1 MRRAKRRAAPRKLV
15 CLETYWG
22 DHLARAFRAP
32 TVLPFFEGLARQ
44 LDPPLAIAHRHVG
57 TLSQLAAYTRRR
69 EGILWRDPEAFDAPV
84 YYLSFHGSPGRIHT
98 ARARLGPSALCRA
111 FAGWGESYD
120 NLVYF
125 GACSVFR
132 GKAGE
137 RFAARFLR
145 LSGCRAVLGYASDV
159 DWMESML
166 ADLLFLRRFY
176 ADADPWRNLAA
187 IHASVLEDFAPA
199 RRLGLRL
206 FTSAASARARRAP
219 RAAAR
224 RA

>member
-1 MRRAKRRAAPRKLV
+1 MRRAKRKAAPRKLV

-22 DHLARAFRAP
+22 DHQARAFRAP
-32 TVLPFFEGLARQ
+32 SVLPFFEGLGR
-44 LDPPLAIAHRHVG
+44 LLEPPLAIAHRHVG
-57 TLSQLAAYTRRR
+57 TLSQLAAYTRRN
-69 EGILWRDPEAFDAPV
+69 EGVLWRDPEAFDAPV

-98 ARARLGPSALCRA
+98 ALGRLGPATLTRA

-125 GACSVFR
+125 GACSVFA
-132 GKAGE
+132 GKRGE
-137 RFAARFLR
+137 RFAAEFLEASR
-145 LSGCRAVLGYASDV
+145 CRAVLGYATDV

-176 ADADPWRNLAA
+176 ADADPWRHLEE
-187 IHASVLEDFAPA
+187 IHVSVLEDFAPA

-206 FTSAASARARRAP
+206 FRAR
-219 RAAAR
+219 
-224 RA
+224 

>member
-1 MRRAKRRAAPRKLV
+1 MRRAKRKAAPRKLV

-22 DHLARAFRAP
+22 DHQSRAFSAP
-32 TVLPFFEGLARQ
+32 SVLPFFEGLARQ

-57 TLSQLAAYTRRR
+57 TLPQLAAYTKRR
-69 EGILWRDPEAFDAPV
+69 EGMLWRDPEAFDAPV

-98 ARARLGPSALCRA
+98 ALTRLGPATLCKA
-111 FAGWGESYD
+111 FAGWGAAYD

-125 GACSVFR
+125 GACSVFK
-132 GKAGE
+132 GTAGE
-137 RFAARFLR
+137 RFAENFLAASR
-145 LSGCRAVLGYASDV
+145 CRAVLGYAEDV

-176 ADADPWRNLAA
+176 GDRDPWRNLAA

-206 FTSAASARARRAP
+206 FSARASAPARRAP

-224 RA
+224 RG

>member
-1 MRRAKRRAAPRKLV
+1 MRRAKRKAAPRKLV

-22 DHLARAFRAP
+22 DHQARAFRAP
-32 TVLPFFEGLARQ
+32 SVLPFFEGLGR
-44 LDPPLAIAHRHVG
+44 LLEPPLAIAHRHVG
-57 TLSQLAAYTRRR
+57 TLSQLAAYTRRN
-69 EGILWRDPEAFDAPV
+69 EGVLWRDPEAFDAPV

-98 ARARLGPSALCRA
+98 ALARLGPATLTRA

-125 GACSVFR
+125 GACSVFA
-132 GKAGE
+132 GKRGE
-137 RFAARFLR
+137 RFAAEFLKASR
-145 LSGCRAVLGYASDV
+145 CRAVLGYATDV

-176 ADADPWRNLAA
+176 ADADPWRRLEA

-206 FTSAASARARRAP
+206 YQRTLKGA
-219 RAAAR
+219 
-224 RA
+224 

>member
-22 DHLARAFRAP
+22 DHQARAFRAP
-32 TVLPFFEGLARQ
+32 SVLPFFEGLARQ

-57 TLSQLAAYTRRR
+57 TVPQLAAYTRRR
-69 EGILWRDPEAFDAPV
+69 EGLLWRDPETFDAPV

-98 ARARLGPSALCRA
+98 ALARLGPAALCKA
-111 FAGWGESYD
+111 FAGWGEAYD

-125 GACSVFR
+125 GACSVFA
-132 GKAGE
+132 GKRGE
-137 RFAARFLR
+137 RFAARFLKESR
-145 LSGCRAVLGYASDV
+145 CRAVLGYAADV
-159 DWMESML
+159 DWMESMI

-176 ADADPWRNLAA
+176 ADPDPWGRLEA
-187 IHASVLEDFAPA
+187 IHASVLQDFAPA
-199 RRLGLRL
+199 RRLGYTL
-206 FTSAASARARRAP
+206 FTSPASARATPAR

-224 RA
+224 RG

>member
-1 MRRAKRRAAPRKLV
+1 MRRAKDKAAPRKLV

-22 DHLARAFRAP
+22 DHQERAFRAP
-32 TVLPFFEGLARQ
+32 SVLPFFEGLARQ

-69 EGILWRDPEAFDAPV
+69 EGMLWRDPESFDTPV

-98 ARARLGPSALCRA
+98 TLARLGPAALVRA
-111 FAGWGESYD
+111 FAGWGESYR

-137 RFAARFLR
+137 RFAARFLKESR
-145 LSGCRAVLGYASDV
+145 CRAVLGYAEDV

-166 ADLLFLRRFY
+166 TDLLFLKRFY
-176 ADADPWRNLAA
+176 AARDPWKDLAA

-206 FTSAASARARRAP
+206 FSGQLPAR
-219 RAAAR
+219 
-224 RA
+224 

>member
-1 MRRAKRRAAPRKLV
+1 MRRAKRKAAPRKLV

-22 DHLARAFRAP
+22 DHQARAFRAP
-32 TVLPFFEGLARQ
+32 SVLPFFEGLARQ

-57 TLSQLAAYTRRR
+57 TVPQLAAYTRRR
-69 EGILWRDPEAFDAPV
+69 EGMLWRDPEAFDAPV

-98 ARARLGPSALCRA
+98 ALARLGPAALCRA
-111 FAGWGESYD
+111 FAGWGEGYD

-125 GACSVFR
+125 GACSVFK
-132 GKAGE
+132 GTAGE
-137 RFAARFLR
+137 RFAERFLKQSR
-145 LSGCRAVLGYASDV
+145 CRAVLGYASDV
-159 DWMESML
+159 DWMESMV
-166 ADLLFLRRFY
+166 ADLLFLKRFY
-176 ADADPWRNLAA
+176 TARDPWQDLAS

-206 FTSAASARARRAP
+206 FTSPASAQAKPAR

-224 RA
+224 RG

>member
-1 MRRAKRRAAPRKLV
+1 MRRARRKAAPRKLV

-22 DHLARAFRAP
+22 DHQGRAFRAP
-32 TVLPFFEGLARQ
+32 SVLPFFEGLSRL

-57 TLSQLAAYTRRR
+57 TLPQLAAYTRRR
-69 EGILWRDPEAFDAPV
+69 EGILWRDPETFDAPV

-98 ARARLGPSALCRA
+98 AQQRVGPATLLRA
-111 FAGWGESYD
+111 FAGWGGAYD

-125 GACSVFR
+125 GACSVFA
-132 GKAGE
+132 GKRGE
-137 RFAARFLR
+137 RFAADFLR
-145 LSGCRAVLGYASDV
+145 SSRCRAVLGYASDV

-187 IHASVLEDFAPA
+187 VHASVLEDFAPA

-206 FTSAASARARRAP
+206 YQRALKGAA
-219 RAAAR
+219 
-224 RA
+224 